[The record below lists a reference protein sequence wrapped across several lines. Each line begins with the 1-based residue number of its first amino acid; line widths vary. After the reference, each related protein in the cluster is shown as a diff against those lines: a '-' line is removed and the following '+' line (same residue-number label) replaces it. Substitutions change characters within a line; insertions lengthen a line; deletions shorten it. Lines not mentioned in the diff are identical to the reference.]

1 MILILNENAINSVK
15 QSQANMINNDYF
27 SFVENSNCIC
37 VKVAIIVMGI

>member
-27 SFVENSNCIC
+27 SFEI
-37 VKVAIIVMGI
+37 ATLVMGRFKHI